1 MRLREDEALDPEVE
15 RELEALDAA
24 IAGRPVDPELAAVAE
39 LAHELRA
46 ERPVARMEYAAE
58 LDARAAEGFPA
69 QTEGLLARL
78 RRWIAARPPRKIA
91 VPAGA
96 VAALVVVIGIAIS
109 QSPNDRGGPNVAT
122 TATEP
127 AGGEVGAIQPQSGD
141 EAAPEAG
148 LVEPPA
154 ARNGLVPGQDDRKV
168 EQAAQLTLSTEPE
181 DVPSVADDVIAVTDR
196 YSGIVVSS
204 QVSGSDSERS
214 VARLDLAIPATHL
227 QDALADLSELADVS
241 ARSES
246 TLDITEPFVSAR
258 ERLSDAHAEL
268 ESLLTQLADA
278 DTPRETRSIRA
289 RIETV
294 RGEIAHARSQVQDL
308 ARRARFARV
317 SVSVEGRRQ
326 RRLVARRR
334 RE

>member
-46 ERPVARMEYAAE
+46 ERPVARMEYGGR
-58 LDARAAEGFPA
+58 ARRSRRGGVPRRRPRACSRACDVRSQRGRR
-69 QTEGLLARL
+69 GRSLA
-78 RRWIAARPPRKIA
+78 
-91 VPAGA
+91 PAGA
-96 VAALVVVIGIAIS
+96 VAALVVVIGVAIS

-141 EAAPEAG
+141 EAAPGAG

-154 ARNGLVPGQDDRKV
+154 ARNGLVPGQDDRRV

-214 VARLDLAIPATHL
+214 VDR
-227 QDALADLSELADVS
+227 
-241 ARSES
+241 RSTS
-246 TLDITEPFVSAR
+246 
-258 ERLSDAHAEL
+258 
-268 ESLLTQLADA
+268 
-278 DTPRETRSIRA
+278 RSRQRPPGRA
-289 RIETV
+289 RRPLGACRRQRAQRE
-294 RGEIAHARSQVQDL
+294 HARHHRAVRL
-308 ARRARFARV
+308 GTRAAVRRPRRARRA
-317 SVSVEGRRQ
+317 S
-326 RRLVARRR
+326 
-334 RE
+334 